1 MSISLFVGGSSL
13 VMDTKWLIINTAK
26 TLFQQ
31 KGYKSVGLNEI
42 LKECKITKGALYH
55 HFPNGKEELLI
66 TCLHSMNE
74 EITTNM
80 EDIFRKSPNTQK
92 ATEATI
98 DKLVVDFER
107 EGTITGYTFTS
118 IVREMASLS
127 EPVNKASSLLFDNI
141 LRICS
146 DKLMEEGFSQK
157 SAHSISILITAAIEG
172 GIILCLAQRSS
183 EPLKLVSAS
192 LPNLIKEL

>member
-1 MSISLFVGGSSL
+1 MVH
-13 VMDTKWLIINTAK
+13 MDTKWLIINTAK

-66 TCLHSMNE
+66 SCLHSMNE

-80 EDIFRKSPNTQK
+80 EDIFKKSQNTQK

-127 EPVNKASSLLFDNI
+127 EPVNKASSLLFENI
-141 LRICS
+141 LRVCC
-146 DKLMEEGFSQK
+146 DKLMEEGFSKK
-157 SAHSISILITAAIEG
+157 SAHSISVLITAAIEG
-172 GIILCLAQRSS
+172 GIMLCLAQKSS
-183 EPLKLVSAS
+183 EPLKIVSAA

>member
-1 MSISLFVGGSSL
+1 MVH
-13 VMDTKWLIINTAK
+13 MDTKWLIINTAK

-66 TCLHSMNE
+66 SCLHSMNE

-80 EDIFRKSPNTQK
+80 EDIFRKSKNTQK

-127 EPVNKASSLLFDNI
+127 EPVNKASSLLFENI
-141 LRICS
+141 LRVCC
-146 DKLMEEGFSQK
+146 DKLMEEGFSKK
-157 SAHSISILITAAIEG
+157 SAHSISVLITAAIEG
-172 GIILCLAQRSS
+172 GIMLCLAQKSS
-183 EPLKLVSAS
+183 EPLKIVSAA

>member
-1 MSISLFVGGSSL
+1 MVH
-13 VMDTKWLIINTAK
+13 MDTKWLIINTAK

-66 TCLHSMNE
+66 ACLHSMNE

-80 EDIFRKSPNTQK
+80 EDIFKKSPNTQK

-127 EPVNKASSLLFDNI
+127 EPVNKASSLLFENI
-141 LRICS
+141 LRICC

-157 SAHSISILITAAIEG
+157 SAHSISVLITAAIEG
-172 GIILCLAQRSS
+172 GIMLCLAQKSS
-183 EPLKLVSAS
+183 EPLKIVSAA

>member
-1 MSISLFVGGSSL
+1 MDIVGGL
-13 VMDTKWLIINTAK
+13 IVHMDTKCLIINTAK

-80 EDIFRKSPNTQK
+80 KDIFEKSQNTQK
-92 ATEATI
+92 AAEATI

-127 EPVNKASSLLFDNI
+127 EPVNQASSLLFENI

-146 DKLMEEGFSQK
+146 DKLIEEGFSKK
-157 SAHSISILITAAIEG
+157 SAYSISVLITAAIEG
-172 GIILCLAQRSS
+172 GIMFCLAQKSS
-183 EPLKLVSAS
+183 EPLKIVSAA